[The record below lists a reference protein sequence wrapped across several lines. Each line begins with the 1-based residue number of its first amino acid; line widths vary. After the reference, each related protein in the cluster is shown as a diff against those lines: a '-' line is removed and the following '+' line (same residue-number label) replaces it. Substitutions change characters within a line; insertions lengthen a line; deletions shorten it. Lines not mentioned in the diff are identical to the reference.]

1 MEHAKQWNI
10 EEYLRQ
16 RKRSEDEEK
25 LDTLLKVILAQLSV
39 EQFQI
44 ELDKSKSPLDL
55 LRKYKPDFQSKDKLN
70 EFMEL
75 IQNVWNATPRTE
87 LEGKS
92 PNDIIGTDEDTEKYL
107 LDIINTFG
115 ETLSKKVWADFKA
128 EWKEFSKR
136 EVANESFK
144 VGMTMTLSLL
154 RDAGMPIEMLK
165 SIAEA
170 GLKMNDFE

>member
-1 MEHAKQWNI
+1 MGTERFDI
-10 EEYLRQ
+10 EKYLQQ

-25 LDTLLKVILAQLSV
+25 LDALLKTINMPLSV
-39 EQFQI
+39 EQLQI
-44 ELDKSKSPLDL
+44 ELDKSKSPLDI
-55 LRKYKPDFQSKDKLN
+55 LRRYKPDFQGEDQSR
-70 EFMEL
+70 EFMQL
-75 IQNVWNATPRTE
+75 LHNVWNAMPRTE

-92 PNDIIGTDEDTEKYL
+92 PNDIIGTDEDAEKYL

-115 ETLSKKVWADFKA
+115 ETLSQKVWADFKT

-136 EVANESFK
+136 EVAHESFK

-154 RDAGMPIEMLK
+154 RDGGMPIEILK

-170 GLKMNDFE
+170 GLKMNDLE